1 MSTTATQL
9 RKTLFRV
16 LDDVALGQEVE
27 ISHKGTILRIV
38 PVSCGS
44 RLARLV
50 TRDDSGLEALE
61 SGWDAAAQAEWE
73 AEQKEFSG
81 V

>member
-1 MSTTATQL
+1 MATTATQL

-38 PVSCGS
+38 PANCGS

-50 TRDDSGLEALE
+50 ARDDSGLEALE

-73 AEQKEFSG
+73 AEQKELFG
-81 V
+81 D

>member
-38 PVSCGS
+38 RASCGS

-50 TRDDSGLEALE
+50 ARDDSGLEALE

-73 AEQKEFSG
+73 AEQKELLG
-81 V
+81 D

>member
-1 MSTTATQL
+1 MATTATQL

-27 ISHKGTILRIV
+27 ISHKGAILRIV
-38 PVSCGS
+38 PATCSS

-61 SGWDAAAQAEWE
+61 SGWDAGAQAEWE
-73 AEQKEFSG
+73 AEQKELFG
-81 V
+81 D

>member
-1 MSTTATQL
+1 MATTATQL

-16 LDDVALGQEVE
+16 LDDVALGKEVE
-27 ISHKGTILRIV
+27 ISHKGAILRIV
-38 PVSCGS
+38 PATCGS

-73 AEQKEFSG
+73 AEQKELFG
-81 V
+81 D